1 MEHKIE
7 TDFMII
13 NMGPQHPS
21 THGVLRLELKTD
33 GEIVMA
39 CRPFLGYL
47 HRCFEKHCE
56 SLDYLKIIPFTDRM
70 DYLASMNNNWAF
82 CIAIEKLMGIKV
94 SEKCEYLRV
103 IVGELNR
110 IASHIIAFGT
120 FGLDIG
126 AFTPFLLAFIQR
138 EKIFDLLEEASGA
151 RMLYNYIWVG
161 GVARDVDGDW
171 LKKTKKFCQEF
182 KPALDEVDELLS
194 LNKIFVE
201 RTANVGV
208 VTKEMAISYGF
219 TGPNLRGSGVNWD
232 LRKNEPYSLYTK
244 FDFNIPVGAGEQGQV
259 GDCWDRYIIRIR
271 ECRESIKII
280 EQALEGISL
289 EGDIYETVPK
299 NFNKMPKGE
308 VYARSETPRGEMGI
322 YVVSEGGKAPVPYR
336 VKVRSPAFCS
346 LSILEEICKGVMISD
361 VIAILGSVDI
371 VLGEVDR

>member
-7 TDFMII
+7 TDFMTI

-39 CRPFLGYL
+39 CRPFLGDL

-201 RTANVGV
+201 SFSGSSVSPEVFILDFSVVG
-208 VTKEMAISYGF
+208 
-219 TGPNLRGSGVNWD
+219 
-232 LRKNEPYSLYTK
+232 
-244 FDFNIPVGAGEQGQV
+244 
-259 GDCWDRYIIRIR
+259 
-271 ECRESIKII
+271 
-280 EQALEGISL
+280 
-289 EGDIYETVPK
+289 
-299 NFNKMPKGE
+299 
-308 VYARSETPRGEMGI
+308 
-322 YVVSEGGKAPVPYR
+322 
-336 VKVRSPAFCS
+336 
-346 LSILEEICKGVMISD
+346 
-361 VIAILGSVDI
+361 
-371 VLGEVDR
+371 